1 MDDTMK
7 WEMLIGVLIFAAGN
21 VAYFEIR
28 RLIQFIRTS
37 FNESKLLQDH
47 WQSTVSRD
55 SSGPCP
61 KTR

>member
-1 MDDTMK
+1 MDDTTK

-28 RLIQFIRTS
+28 RLIRFIRTP
-37 FNESKLLQDH
+37 FNKSNSWQDH

-55 SSGPCP
+55 CSGPCP